1 MKNKTKEKLLA
12 GKAVIGT
19 VPIMEHPIVNHMI
32 GASDFDFML
41 VDGQHGAVGPDML
54 RRMVMN
60 LGNTRE
66 IIVRVTYCEPWLVN
80 QALDAGADGVILPL
94 TETPEDVA
102 KGVSGAKYPPKG
114 NRSWGPSGAP
124 KYGGSEKYAETAND
138 EVIVWPQIE
147 SAKAVENIDKILQV
161 EGIDG
166 IMIGPADLGWTM
178 GYMPHEG
185 KERVDQAIQHVLDRC
200 KAAGVPWGMFTGS
213 FDICE
218 KWLTRGGKI
227 GTVGSDLAFFKEG
240 LASSLAQVNDLRKRV
255 NG

>member
-1 MKNKTKEKLLA
+1 MRNKTKEKLRA
-12 GKAVIGT
+12 GKAVIGC
-19 VPIMEHPIVNHMI
+19 VPVLEHPLINRI
-32 GASDFDFML
+32 LGASDFDFML

-54 RRMVMN
+54 RRMIMN
-60 LGNTRE
+60 LGDTRE

-102 KGVSGAKYPPKG
+102 KGVAGAKYPPKG
-114 NRSWGPSGAP
+114 DRSWGPWGAP
-124 KYGGSEKYAETAND
+124 RYGGHENYAKVAND

-166 IMIGPADLGWTM
+166 IMIGPADLGWSM

-185 KERVDQAIQHVLDRC
+185 MEQVDQAIQHVLDRC
-200 KAAGVPWGMFTGS
+200 KALGVPWGMFTGN
-213 FDICE
+213 FQLAD
-218 KWLTRGGKI
+218 KWLSRGGKI
-227 GTVGSDLAFFKEG
+227 GTVGSDLAFFSQG
-240 LASSLAQVNDLRKRV
+240 LQSTMADVNELMKRV